1 MAEVWDAVVAGHI
14 CLDIIPD
21 FSSVGEVP
29 LSVLLRPG
37 RLVEVGDATLSTGG
51 AVANTGLALNIL
63 GLRTQLM
70 GKVGDDALGH
80 VVRDIVSSRDPR
92 LADGMIVDAT
102 AGTSYTVI
110 ISPPGVDRIFF
121 HSPGANNTFG
131 PGDVRY
137 DIVEHVRLFHFG
149 YPPLM
154 RRTYQREGAGLVEIF
169 RRVQALGV
177 TTSLDMALPDPA
189 SDAGRADWPAILRNV
204 LPFVDVFL
212 PSIEEILYMLRPATY
227 RALLASAPEGD
238 LLPAVTPALLSD
250 VSGELL
256 SLGAGIV
263 GLKLGNRGFYLRTAD
278 ELRLAGLGKASPVDP
293 ADWAQRE
300 LWSPCLRANLVGTT
314 GAGDATIAGFLT
326 GLLRGLTVRQA
337 VKMAVAV
344 GACNVEAAD
353 ALSGLRSWD
362 ETQARVAQG
371 WEHHELVVSDDG
383 WRYDGEYGLWERA
396 AKGR

>member
-1 MAEVWDAVVAGHI
+1 MAEAWDAVVAGHI

-21 FSSVGEVP
+21 FSPVGEVP
-29 LSVLLRPG
+29 LSVMLRPG
-37 RLVEVGDATLSTGG
+37 KLVEVGDATLSTGG

-63 GLRTQLM
+63 GVRTQLM
-70 GKVGDDALGH
+70 GKVGDDALGR
-80 VVRDIVSSRDPR
+80 VVRDVVSGHDPR

-137 DIVEHVRLFHFG
+137 DIVERVRLFHFG

-169 RRVQALGV
+169 RRVRALGV

-189 SDAGRADWPAILRNV
+189 SDAGHADWPAILRNV

-227 RALLASAPEGD
+227 RALLESAPEGD
-238 LLPAVTPALLSD
+238 LLPAVTPTLLSD
-250 VSGELL
+250 VSAELL

-263 GLKLGNRGFYLRTAD
+263 GLKLGSRGFYLRTAD
-278 ELRLAGLGKASPVDP
+278 ELRLSDLGKASPADP
-293 ADWAQRE
+293 ADWARRE

-314 GAGDATIAGFLT
+314 GAGDATIAGFLS
-326 GLLRGLTVRQA
+326 GLLRGLPVKQA

-353 ALSGLRSWD
+353 ALGGLRSWD

-371 WEHHELVVSDDG
+371 WEHHDLVISADG
-383 WRYDGEYGLWERA
+383 WRYDGEYGLWECSAVDR
-396 AKGR
+396 

>member
-1 MAEVWDAVVAGHI
+1 MTEAWDAVVAGHI

-29 LSVLLRPG
+29 LSALLRPG
-37 RLVEVGDATLSTGG
+37 KLVEVGDATLSTGG

-63 GLRTQLM
+63 GVRTQLM
-70 GKVGDDALGH
+70 GKVGDDALGR
-80 VVRDIVSSRDPR
+80 VVRDIISSRDPC
-92 LADGMIVDAT
+92 LADGMVVDAT
-102 AGTSYTVI
+102 VGTSYTVI

-131 PGDVRY
+131 AGDVRY
-137 DIVEHVRLFHFG
+137 DIVEGVRLFHFG
-149 YPPLM
+149 YPPVM
-154 RRTYQREGAGLVEIF
+154 RRTYQREGAELVEIF
-169 RRVQALGV
+169 RRVRALGV

-189 SDAGRADWPAILRNV
+189 SDGGHADWPAILRNV

-227 RALLASAPEGD
+227 RALLESAPEGD
-238 LLPAVTPALLSD
+238 LLPAVTPALLSG
-250 VSGELL
+250 VSAELL

-263 GLKLGNRGFYLRTAD
+263 GLKLGSRGFYLRTAD

-326 GLLRGLTVRQA
+326 GLLRGLPVKQA

-353 ALSGLRSWD
+353 ALGGLRSWD
-362 ETQARVAQG
+362 ETQARLAQG
-371 WEHHELVVSDDG
+371 WEHHDLVISAAG
-383 WRYDGEYGLWERA
+383 WRHDSGYGLWECA
-396 AKGR
+396 AVGR

>member
-37 RLVEVGDATLSTGG
+37 QLVEVGDATLSTGG

-63 GLRTQLM
+63 GVRTQLM
-70 GKVGDDALGH
+70 GKLGDDALGH
-80 VVRDIVSSRDPR
+80 VVRDSVSSRDPR
-92 LADGMIVDAT
+92 LADGMVVDAT
-102 AGTSYTVI
+102 ACTSYTVI
-110 ISPPGVDRIFF
+110 ISPPGVDRIFL

-137 DIVEHVRLFHFG
+137 DIVGQVRLFHFG

-154 RRTYQREGAGLVEIF
+154 RRTYQRGGAELVEIL
-169 RRVQALGV
+169 RRVRALGV
-177 TTSLDMALPDPA
+177 TTSLDMALPDPT
-189 SDAGRADWPAILRNV
+189 SDAGHADWPAILRNV

-227 RALLASAPEGD
+227 RALLESASDGD
-238 LLPAVTPALLSD
+238 LLPAVTPSLLSD
-250 VSGELL
+250 VGAELL

-263 GLKLGNRGFYLRTAD
+263 GLKLGSRGFYLRTAD
-278 ELRLAGLGKASPVDP
+278 EVRLAGLGKASPADP

-326 GLLRGLTVRQA
+326 GLLRGLPVRQA

-362 ETQARVAQG
+362 QTQARVAQG
-371 WEHHELVVSDDG
+371 WEHHDLVISADG
-383 WRYDGEYGLWERA
+383 WRYDGEHGLWERA